1 MKSSLIR
8 FGVSI
13 PAELLKDFD
22 SLSEKSGS
30 PNRSVALRRLI
41 RDYISA
47 FAWRKGTGDVC
58 GSFTIVYDHHSN
70 DIISSLTELQHRFTD
85 VILCGTHVHLSRESC
100 LETLAVRGPADR
112 LKELHA
118 LLSSLK
124 GIKSLNT
131 AISTLSA

>member
-41 RDYISA
+41 REHIAAS
-47 FAWRKGTGDVC
+47 AWRKGTGDVC

-85 VILCGTHVHLSRESC
+85 VILCSTHVHLSHSSC
-100 LETLAVRGPADR
+100 LETLAVRGSADK

-124 GIKSLNT
+124 GIKSLNA